1 MGWRPSGWDPDAGS
15 LNLLDH
21 AGQHVAPAD
30 LRELKDAN
38 GQLLIARLPEGWV
51 WSDSAE
57 GQRRMASGLMPE
69 KPELPLGGVGMRRFI
84 VYLRRLI
91 TRES

>member
-1 MGWRPSGWDPDAGS
+1 VLD
-15 LNLLDH
+15 LLDY

-30 LRELKDAN
+30 LRELNDAN
-38 GQLLIARLPEGWV
+38 GQPIIARLPEGWV

-57 GQRRMASGLMPE
+57 GQRRMASVQMPD
-69 KPELPLGGVGMRRFI
+69 KPAPPFGGVGMRRFI

-91 TRES
+91 TRELP

>member
-1 MGWRPSGWDPDAGS
+1 MLD
-15 LNLLDH
+15 LLDY
-21 AGQHVAPAD
+21 AGQRVVPAD
-30 LRELKDAN
+30 LRELMDSD
-38 GQLLIARLPEGWV
+38 GQPIVSRLPEGWV

-57 GQRRMASGLMPE
+57 GQYRMAAGLMPE
-69 KPELPLGGVGMRRFI
+69 KPAPTHGGVGLRRFI

>member
-1 MGWRPSGWDPDAGS
+1 MLD
-15 LNLLDH
+15 LLDY

-30 LRELKDAN
+30 LRELNDAN
-38 GQLLIARLPEGWV
+38 GQPIIARLPEGWV

-57 GQRRMASGLMPE
+57 GQYRMASVQMPD
-69 KPELPLGGVGMRRFI
+69 KPEPPLGGVGMRRFL

-91 TRES
+91 TRE